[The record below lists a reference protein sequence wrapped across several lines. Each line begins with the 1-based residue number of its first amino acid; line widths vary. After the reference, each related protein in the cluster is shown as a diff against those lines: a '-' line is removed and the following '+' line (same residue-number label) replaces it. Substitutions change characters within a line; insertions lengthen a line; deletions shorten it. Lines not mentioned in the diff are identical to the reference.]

1 MPPRG
6 QKRSYKI
13 ESMYYT
19 LPTMKKK
26 YCHQES
32 SLHLCAQEGSRNIS
46 RSYFNFNCLKNKQT
60 NKHTFLTLLLSIS
73 RELDKIRFD
82 SLLSFFTPT
91 L

>member
-19 LPTMKKK
+19 LPTTKKK

-60 NKHTFLTLLLSIS
+60 NKQTHFPHSIIIHLKGT
-73 RELDKIRFD
+73 RQN
-82 SLLSFFTPT
+82 
-91 L
+91 